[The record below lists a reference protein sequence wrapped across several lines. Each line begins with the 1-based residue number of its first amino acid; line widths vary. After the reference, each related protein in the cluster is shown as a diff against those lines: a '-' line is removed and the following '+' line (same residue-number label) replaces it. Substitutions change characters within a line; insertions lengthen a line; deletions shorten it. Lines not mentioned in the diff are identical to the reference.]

1 MSGGICDCHDWGAA
15 SRKTSSYHAQESLF
29 PLIPLQQ
36 RTIPLRV
43 LVVLR
48 LRNPTLLFDAKQIL
62 TLFKMRDNFWSYRVV
77 IKIKIKETINIK

>member
-1 MSGGICDCHDWGAA
+1 MSGGICDCHDWGGA
-15 SRKTSSYHAQESLF
+15 SRKMSSYHAQEGLF

-77 IKIKIKETINIK
+77 RKIKIKETINIK